1 MRMFA
6 PRIALTAKRLPAL
19 ALTATATAALMTV
32 PAVLLNASPA
42 SAARASLV
50 KDIRPGHNSSIL
62 NTLLDDPGKPL
73 TAVGRAIYFGADD
86 GRHGY
91 ELWRSNGTAR
101 GTRMVKDIRQGP
113 LSSQVFSLTNVAGT
127 LYFTADDGIHG
138 AELWR
143 SDGTAAG
150 TRLVKDINPGPVGS
164 AGFWLTPVGSGLF
177 LFAFDGTRR
186 GLWHSDGTDA
196 GTVLIKELVNAQ
208 DLAAVGSSLFFAG
221 SAGTG
226 PLVLWRSDSTP
237 AGTAEVAPGAA
248 TTPYELTNVAG
259 TLFFGASDPAHSVEL
274 WRSDGTEAGTFLVRD
289 INAGV
294 PAAQS
299 GSNPQALTAVGSSL
313 YFLASADSRTQQV
326 WRSDGGAAGTVAIA
340 PASFASE
347 LAGFRGRLFFTRQG
361 RLLRTEGGNGTPAL
375 RKAVDPQ
382 QLTPGKRFLYFV
394 GGRGKNLQSQLWR
407 TKGSPKKTKRI
418 PGTGRGSG
426 TQLHDLATVGDTV
439 FFTAK
444 DRRHGRELWRAGPAL

>member
-1 MRMFA
+1 MFA
-6 PRIALTAKRLPAL
+6 PRTDLAAKRLVAFAFTVISTALLPAVPAL
-19 ALTATATAALMTV
+19 
-32 PAVLLNASPA
+32 LLDASPA
-42 SAARASLV
+42 SAARATLV

-73 TAVGRAIYFGADD
+73 TAVGRTIYFGADD

-113 LSSQVFSLTNVAGT
+113 LSSQVFSLTNIAGI

-150 TRLVKDINPGPVGS
+150 TRLVQDINPGPVGS
-164 AGFWLTPVGSGLF
+164 AGFWLTAVGSGVF
-177 LFAFDGTRR
+177 LYAFDGTHR
-186 GLWHSDGTDA
+186 GLWHSDGTEA
-196 GTVLIKELVNAQ
+196 GTVLVKELVNAQ
-208 DLAAVGSSLFFAG
+208 DLAAVGNALFFAG
-221 SAGTG
+221 SANTD
-226 PLVLWRSDSTP
+226 PLELWRSD
-237 AGTAEVAPGAA
+237 GTTSGTGVVAASVA
-248 TTPYELTNVAG
+248 TTPYELTDVTG
-259 TLFFGASDPAHSVEL
+259 TLFFAASDPAHSVEL
-274 WRSDGTEAGTFLVRD
+274 WRSDGTPGGTFLVRD
-289 INAGV
+289 INTVV

-299 GSNPQALTAVGSSL
+299 GSNPQDLTAVGSSL
-313 YFLASADSRTQQV
+313 YLLASADGQSQQI
-326 WRSDGGAAGTVAIA
+326 WLSNGTGAGTLAIA
-340 PASFASE
+340 PASFSSE
-347 LAGFRGRLFFTRQG
+347 LAGFRGKLFFTRAG

-382 QLTPGKRFLYFV
+382 QLTPARRYLYFV

-418 PGTGRGSG
+418 PGTGPRGGS
-426 TQLHDLATVGDTV
+426 QLHDLSTVGDTV

-444 DRRHGRELWRAGPAL
+444 DRRHGRELWRAGPPLR